1 MKIHDTILGLLLAAL
16 GATVLALAWT
26 YPKMPGQDVG
36 PGMFPGAVAA
46 LLIVFGLAIFWRGRR
61 GADRRL
67 FAAGDW
73 IVSPRHIFTGLAIVL
88 GCAAYA
94 LLSDR
99 IGFLLI
105 APPLLFVWHLAF
117 GVRPV
122 PALAS
127 ALIASLGFWALF
139 YKGLG
144 VPLPWGLLK
153 HYAF

>member
-1 MKIHDTILGLLLAAL
+1 MKIHDTILGLLLATL
-16 GATVLALAWT
+16 GAGVFVVAWT

-36 PGMFPGAVAA
+36 PGMFPGVVSA
-46 LLIVFGLAIFWRGRR
+46 LLTVFGLAIFWRGRR

-73 IVSPRHIFTGLAIVL
+73 IGSPRHVLAGLAIVA
-88 GCAAYA
+88 GCAFYA
-94 LLSDR
+94 LFSDR

-117 GVRPV
+117 GVRLA

-127 ALIASLGFWALF
+127 ALIAGLGFWALF

-153 HYAF
+153 NYAF